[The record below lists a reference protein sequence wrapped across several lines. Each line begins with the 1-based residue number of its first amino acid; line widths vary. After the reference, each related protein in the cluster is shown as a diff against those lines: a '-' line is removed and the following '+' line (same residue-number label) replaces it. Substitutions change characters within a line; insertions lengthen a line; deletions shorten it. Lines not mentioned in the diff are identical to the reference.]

1 MTRDAEPDRKWIRV
15 NGQRPC
21 PVCAKAKGC
30 LVSSDNSTAVCLRI
44 GSNSEVGWGLGG
56 FYHRLSERL
65 LVSASPVVF
74 VPGVRRRAE
83 ISVLSRVYDELLSQ
97 HDLSVEHREH
107 LLGPRGL
114 SAEAV
119 KVRKYRSWGQYRSL
133 RYRLAKAAYYRF
145 GADALDVPG
154 VIVRKQ
160 GERDE
165 YVTLAGAPGIAIPI
179 RDVHS
184 RICGMQIRVEHP
196 KPGAGKYAWLSSA
209 SQGGATAGT
218 PVHVAR
224 PLTGKDKEKKSTRV
238 WLTEGALKADI
249 ACDRL
254 DEIVIAVPG
263 VNAVSEYVPTLDALM
278 ERGELLELVIALD
291 SDWRD
296 NPKVARARLLLAER
310 AARIGATV
318 WLADW
323 SQEHKGLDDL
333 LLAGGRPVLEPYRV
347 QGNGPRQIVSVPRGK
362 RKRPPAERALPL
374 ERARTEQERQL
385 KTFLNGDRQVGES
398 RGLLMRAKP
407 GLGKSTALTGALN
420 QYVGK
425 RSRKRALLFVPRY
438 ELSEGQGR
446 ESWEVV
452 RGRTHES
459 AVLAAP
465 CSQRSVQA
473 QLAHLRIPGHL
484 GCEACPALDLCKS
497 NFARAEGQPF
507 YHAQFEE
514 KAARVA
520 VHPAQ
525 HFMMSELVR
534 KAAVVVLDDCDLRSL
549 AIEDI
554 SIGRLSVEHA
564 LAWAR
569 KHVDHAY
576 VKARE
581 LLEVLVAVF
590 SEAEI
595 ESFSWQEI
603 ELLARLERTAFS
615 KFGRDFGA
623 ILRQA
628 LLCQE
633 PDPFV
638 SGFQVASDL
647 PLRFVKDLA
656 EILAWEYEQYL
667 QREHQEWQGWN
678 CRARLRRVGQLDVEI
693 NLKKR
698 RDLPLKALQG
708 RDLVIIDASLTL
720 EEAQQLF
727 PDREWQVVD
736 PPVEMPSSVKIIQYP
751 EQNWGK
757 RRLSSDKARLQALE
771 KIREVVARHEG
782 QSISVI
788 THLSFVG
795 DVKRAFPH
803 LKVGHFYGQRGS
815 NQFEDCDVEIVFGTP
830 YPNSDELQQ
839 QAEALFWDQDR
850 VLRQVVLEPQCLGVL
865 NGEEQWVAVRTHA
878 DQRLRVLHRS
888 KCQEELIQAI
898 YRIRPLSVEEGRLIP
913 SAPHKRSEAT
923 VYVFSAQPLPQLDVE
938 LVRPDVIRAPVTD
951 LMEAAAQIASRR
963 ELVTEE
969 RLRVQGQVTQ
979 WKARQFLSLV
989 LRSRLGEGPPP
1000 GQGPPAALVG

>member
-1 MTRDAEPDRKWIRV
+1 MTRDAEPNKKWIRV

-30 LVSSDNSTAVCLRI
+30 LVSSDGSMAVCLRI
-44 GSNSEVGWGLGG
+44 GSDHEAGWGLGG
-56 FYHRLSERL
+56 FYHRLSEQL
-65 LVSASPVVF
+65 PVSASPVVF
-74 VPGVRRRAE
+74 VLGVRRRAE
-83 ISVLSRVYDELLSQ
+83 ITVLNRVYDELLSQ

-114 SAEAV
+114 SPEAV
-119 KVRKYRSWGQYRSL
+119 DARKYRSWGRFRSL
-133 RYRLAKAAYYRF
+133 RWQIAKAAYARF
-145 GADALDVPG
+145 GSDALDVPG

-179 RDVHS
+179 QDAHS
-184 RICGMQIRVEHP
+184 RICGMQIRVENP

-209 SQGGATAGT
+209 SQGGATCGT

-224 PLTGKDKEKKSTRV
+224 PLTGKEKEKKSTRV

-263 VNAVSEYVPTLDALM
+263 VNAIHDFVPTLDALM
-278 ERGELLELVIALD
+278 ERGELKELVIALD

-296 NPKVARARLLLAER
+296 NPRVKRARFLLAER
-310 AARIGATV
+310 AARVGVVV

-323 SQEHKGLDDL
+323 SPKHKGLDDL
-333 LLAGGRPVLEPYRV
+333 LLTGGRPTLEPYRV
-347 QGNGPRQIVSVPRGK
+347 QGNGPRQILSVPRGQ
-362 RKRPPAERALPL
+362 RKRPSVGRALPL
-374 ERARTEQERQL
+374 EQARIEQERQL
-385 KTFLNGDRQVGES
+385 KAFLNSGKELGEN

-407 GLGKSTALTGALN
+407 GLGKSTALTAALN

-438 ELSEGQGR
+438 ELSEGKGR
-446 ESWEVV
+446 ENWQVV

-459 AVLAAP
+459 SALVTP
-465 CSQRSVQA
+465 CSQRGVQG

-484 GCEACPALDLCKS
+484 GCEACPALELCKT
-497 NFARAEGQPF
+497 NLTRTEGQPF

-514 KAARVA
+514 KARVA

-554 SIGRLSVEHA
+554 SVSRLNIENA

-569 KHVDHAY
+569 KHPEHAY
-576 VKARE
+576 VKAQK
-581 LLEVLVAVF
+581 LLEVLVKVC
-590 SEAEI
+590 SEADI
-595 ESFSWQEI
+595 ESFSWAEI
-603 ELLARLERTAFS
+603 PLLSRLEHMAGA

-623 ILRQA
+623 ILREA
-628 LLCQE
+628 LECHE

-638 SGFQVASDL
+638 GGFQVASDL
-647 PLRFVKDLA
+647 PMRFVKDLA
-656 EILAWEYEQYL
+656 EVLHWEYEQYL
-667 QREHQEWQGWN
+667 QREQQEWQGWN
-678 CRARLRRVGQLDVEI
+678 SRVRLRRIGQLDVEI

-698 RDLPLKALQG
+698 RDLPLQALQG

-757 RRLSSDKARLQALE
+757 RRLSSDTARLQALE
-771 KIREVVARHEG
+771 KIREVVNRHPG

-788 THLSFVG
+788 THLCFVG
-795 DVKRAFPH
+795 DVRRAFPH

-815 NQFEDCDVEIVFGTP
+815 NQFQDCDVEIIFGTP

-850 VLRQVVLEPQCLGVL
+850 VLRQVLLEPQCLGVL
-865 NGEEQWVAVRTHA
+865 NDEEQWVPVRTHA
-878 DQRLRVLHRS
+878 DQRLKELHRS
-888 KCQEELIQAI
+888 KCQEEMIQAI

-913 SAPHKRSEAT
+913 SGPDKRSEAT

-951 LMEAAAQIASRR
+951 LMEAATRIASRR

-969 RLRVQGQVTQ
+969 RLRVEGQVTQ
-979 WKARQFLSLV
+979 WKARQFLSQV
-989 LRSRLGEGPPP
+989 LRSRLGQGPPP
-1000 GQGPPAALVG
+1000 AQGPPAALAG